1 MERANFLAQ
10 FKKGVIQIATPN
22 STGTGFYLKDYNMIV
37 SNHHVVKDYARVTIK
52 TQKFR
57 KELAEVLFVD
67 SKYDLAFIK
76 APDWEELPHLQLGE
90 YDELHDGDQVM
101 AIGHP
106 FGLNYSTSR
115 GVVSRRD
122 RVMNGLKF
130 IQTDTAINPGN
141 SGGPLVSLDGKIIG
155 VNTFIIRGG
164 DNLGFALPSIYLKE
178 ALEEYMPKIGT
189 YVERCHSCS
198 FMVDADNIEDDKYC
212 PNCGVE
218 IDISTQQVSNKVKLV
233 GVAKIV
239 EEILGDLKVNVQI
252 ARIGANNWEV
262 QEGIATIKVRF
273 NPENL
278 FVTCDAFL
286 CQLPKENIGELYE
299 FLLRENQKMRY
310 TLFSING
317 NDIVIGAVFYE
328 TDIERTLGKEVF
340 KSVFEEAE
348 KYQKLLIEK
357 FNCKPRLIEA

>member
-1 MERANFLAQ
+1 MKRASFLAQ

-76 APDWEELPHLQLGE
+76 APEWEELPHLPLGE
-90 YDELHDGDQVM
+90 YDDLHDGDQVM
-101 AIGHP
+101 AVGHP
-106 FGLNYSTSR
+106 YGLNYSTSR

-122 RVMNGLKF
+122 RVMNGLKY

-141 SGGPLVSLDGKIIG
+141 SGGPLVTLDGEIIG

-164 DNLGFALPSIYLKE
+164 DNLGFALPVQYLKE
-178 ALEEYMPKIGT
+178 AIEEYMPKMGT
-189 YVERCHSCS
+189 YVERCPSCS
-198 FMVDADNIEDDKYC
+198 FMVDADNIEDEKYC

-218 IDISTQQVSNKVKLV
+218 IDISTQQVSNKVKLA

-239 EEILGDLKVNVQI
+239 EEILTDLNVNVQI
-252 ARIGANNWEV
+252 ARIGNNNWEV
-262 QEGIATIKVRF
+262 QEGNATIKIRF
-273 NPENL
+273 NSENL

-286 CQLPKENIGELYE
+286 CQLPKKNIGDLYE
-299 FLLRENQKMRY
+299 FLLRENQKMKY
-310 TLFSING
+310 TLFSVHG

-328 TDIERTLGKEVF
+328 TDIERTMGKKVF

-357 FNCKPRLIEA
+357 FDCQPRLIET